1 MKLYHGTNVS
11 FETIDLVRSMPY
23 KDFGRGFYLTDNLQH
38 AQSMAERRVAR
49 FGGEQMILKYEF
61 DLDLAAKDLSIKRF
75 TNADEDWARFVMKN
89 RDRHSAQPTHNYD
102 IVIGPIADDDIAV
115 SFRLFDAGFIN
126 INELI
131 ERLKYKELS
140 IQYFFHNN
148 KALSYLNLL

>member
-1 MKLYHGTNVS
+1 MKLYHGTNVA
-11 FETIDLVRSMPY
+11 FESIDIERSLPY

-38 AQSMAERRVAR
+38 AHNMAERRVAR
-49 FGGEQMILKYEF
+49 FGGEQTILTYEF
-61 DLDLAAKDLSIKRF
+61 DLVLAEKELSIKRF
-75 TNADEDWARFVMKN
+75 PSADEDWAQFVMKN
-89 RDRHSAQPTHNYD
+89 RDRHSVQPCHDYD

-115 SFRLFDAGFIN
+115 SFRLFDAGFIS
-126 INELI
+126 IAELI